1 MLVIRLRRA
10 GSKKRPFSRVVV
22 TENSSPRDGRFV
34 EIVGHFNARTQPET
48 LVLDGERVTYWLS
61 KGAQPSDT
69 VRTLIKRNPAAMA
82 AKTADVASA
91 EQAAQ

>member
-1 MLVIRLRRA
+1 MLVIRMRRA

-22 TENSSPRDGRFV
+22 TESSSKRDGRFV
-34 EIVGHFNARTQPET
+34 EVVGHYNARTQPET

-69 VRTLIKRNPAAMA
+69 VRTLIARNPKAMVKA
-82 AKTADVASA
+82 EDVAA
-91 EQAAQ
+91 VEQAAQ